1 MGIQISTGRDQMR
14 HYNRFMDQW
23 GKRDQRYRLFQKFLA
38 QDQSKGRSKL
48 RKEGGTSSPCEA
60 MKKTVPRGKETGKI
74 LQENETGRQKINVG
88 ADFKTRGPQ
97 KIAEQEREKRK
108 QSKNVRKYP
117 EVSQTNF
124 QVRVAWGWKNEPSH
138 IKYMGISTDLNESG
152 DYEPYTVT
160 PVEEFDPDLTL
171 RDIQTLFTDV

>member
-14 HYNRFMDQW
+14 HYNQFMDQW

-38 QDQSKGRSKL
+38 QEQSKGRSKL
-48 RKEGGTSSPCEA
+48 KKDGGASSQHA
-60 MKKTVPRGKETGKI
+60 ATKKTVRRGKETTKTLQGNEAGQQKMAGKV
-74 LQENETGRQKINVG
+74 EIN
-88 ADFKTRGPQ
+88 TRGPR
-97 KIAEQEREKRK
+97 KIVKEEKK
-108 QSKNVRKYP
+108 KINQNENLRKYP

-124 QVRVAWGWKNEPSH
+124 QVKVAWGWKNEPSH
-138 IKYMGISTDLNESG
+138 IKYMGITTDLNESG

-160 PVEEFDPDLTL
+160 PVEEFDPDPTL